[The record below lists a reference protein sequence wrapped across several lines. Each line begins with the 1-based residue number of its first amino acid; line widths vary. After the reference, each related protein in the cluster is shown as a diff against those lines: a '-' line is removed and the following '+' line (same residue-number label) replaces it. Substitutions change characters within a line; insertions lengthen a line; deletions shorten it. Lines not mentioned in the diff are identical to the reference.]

1 MESSSLGRFL
11 LFSFS
16 MQYPK
21 PFCVI
26 FLTITS
32 FIAVTIDYLNLAQI
46 NAKYQE
52 VLSETAASIIK
63 SGRYLQGNAV
73 SLFEQAYAQYIGTP
87 YCVSCASGLD
97 ALKLLLKAE
106 LILGNL
112 SPQDEVLVPANTYIA
127 TILAITET
135 GLTPVLVEPDETTLQ
150 IDDQK
155 IEEAI
160 TCKTKAIMLVH
171 LYGRCAMTDKIQRL
185 CEKYQ
190 LLLFEDNAQA
200 HGCLDNTL
208 SLRTGSIGEAAA
220 HSFYPGKNLG
230 ALGDAGAITTH
241 NATLAAVIRALG
253 NYGSSQKY
261 VFPYQGLNSRMDELQ
276 AAFLTVKLK
285 YLDEENA
292 LRRKIAQHYLQAI
305 DNPAEICVPWQQD
318 QLTGD
323 APRSNVFHIFP
334 ILAKHRDELQRY
346 LKDHGVQTLIHY
358 PIPPHQQACYKE
370 WNQHSYPITEH
381 IHRQELSLPCNQTM
395 TLEQTHYV
403 IDLLNAFH
411 AG

>member
-52 VLSETAASIIK
+52 VLSKTAASIIK

-112 SPQDEVLVPANTYIA
+112 SPQDEVIVPANTYIA

-185 CEKYQ
+185 CEKHQ

-285 YLDEENA
+285 YLDEENT

-323 APRSNVFHIFP
+323 APLANVFHIFP

-346 LKDHGVQTLIHY
+346 LKAHGVQTLIHY

-370 WNQHSYPITEH
+370 WNQRSYPNTEH

-411 AG
+411 AV